1 MRMMT
6 AREAVSPPTV
16 VFKVHHIGV
25 AVASL
30 QESLPA
36 YTSVFGHTL
45 LSGPFV
51 DSIQRVSVCFVGV
64 DGSGEPPIELIE
76 PAPGRSPLTAVLAR
90 GIGAYHVCYEVD
102 DVDAAL
108 AHARAH
114 RCHIVSPPVPAVAFD
129 GRRIAW
135 FYMPSRQ
142 LVEVLEISQGSG
154 MQDRGSVGSAPNR
167 IPDPGSRL
175 PGPRR

>member
-1 MRMMT
+1 MN
-6 AREAVSPPTV
+6 A
-16 VFKVHHIGV
+16 FKVHHIGV

-30 QESLPA
+30 QEALPA

-51 DSIQRVSVCFVGV
+51 DPIQRVSVCFVGA
-64 DGSGEPPIELIE
+64 DDSGEPAIELIE
-76 PAPGRSPLTAVLAR
+76 PAPGRSPLAAVLTK
-90 GIGAYHVCYEVD
+90 GIGAYHVCYEVED
-102 DVDAAL
+102 IDAAL

-114 RCHIVSPPVPAVAFD
+114 GCHIVSTPVPAVAFG

-142 LVEVLEISQGSG
+142 LVELLDARE
-154 MQDRGSVGSAPNR
+154 
-167 IPDPGSRL
+167 
-175 PGPRR
+175 GP